1 MNTDQHPSATP
12 VTAIIVA
19 GGTGSRFGAD
29 IPKQYCLL
37 EGRPVLMHA
46 IDAMRRA
53 LPGAR
58 LAVVI
63 SREMESLWH
72 ELCEEHRFDSPQIV
86 YGGATRWES
95 VANALSALGI
105 TGDTDGIVAIHDGA
119 RPLPSPDMTRRV
131 IDVASRHHGAIPAT
145 AVTDSLRVID
155 PATGTSHPVDRSL
168 YRAVQTPQAFPAK
181 LLADAYHLPYNPAF
195 TDDASVMMAAG
206 YGDIALVEGDPCNIK
221 ITHPADIEIAA
232 IMRSHR

>member
-1 MNTDQHPSATP
+1 MNTDRHPSAPP

-53 LPGAR
+53 IPGAR

-63 SREMESLWH
+63 SREMEPLWH
-72 ELCEEHRFDSPQIV
+72 ELCTEHRFDSPQVV

-95 VANALSALGI
+95 VANALRALGI
-105 TGDTDGIVAIHDGA
+105 SADSTGIVAIHDGA
-119 RPLPSPDMTRRV
+119 RPIPSPDMTRRV
-131 IDVASRHHGAIPAT
+131 IDEASLHHGAIPAT
-145 AVTDSLRVID
+145 AVTDSLREID
-155 PATGTSHPVDRSL
+155 PTARTSRPVNRSL
-168 YRAVQTPQAFPAK
+168 YRAVQTPQAFPAGPI
-181 LLADAYHLPYNPAF
+181 AEAYALPYDPAF

-206 YGDIALVEGDPCNIK
+206 YGDIVLVEGDPCNIK
-221 ITHPADIEIAA
+221 ITHPADIEIAG
-232 IMRSHR
+232 IMMRHR